1 MGTFV
6 NIEILKK
13 VDFYALPFSALQA
26 ITLMISDY
34 AEPGEVIQVVTQIQ
48 QTELR
53 LLDKTACQGLWDL
66 IVFRYHFVFRFV

>member
-6 NIEILKK
+6 NIEIPKK

-34 AEPGEVIQVVTQIQ
+34 AEPGEVVQVVTQIQ

-53 LLDKTACQGLWDL
+53 LLDKTAFQGLWDL
-66 IVFRYHFVFRFV
+66 IVFR

>member
-1 MGTFV
+1 M
-6 NIEILKK
+6 NIEIPKK

-34 AEPGEVIQVVTQIQ
+34 AEPEVVQVVTQIQ

-53 LLDKTACQGLWDL
+53 LLDKTAFQGLWDL
-66 IVFRYHFVFRFV
+66 IVFR